1 MSSVR
6 PQELA
11 NLPKPTVSE
20 RSRGDKDPEL
30 LDSWSLFRL
39 LGLTALLPAHT
50 PPGVAALGSGI
61 CAGLG
66 ERAQALLC

>member
-11 NLPKPTVSE
+11 DLPKPTVSE
-20 RSRGDKDPEL
+20 RPRSDKDPEL

-39 LGLTALLPAHT
+39 LGLTALLPT
-50 PPGVAALGSGI
+50 RTRPGVAALSSGI

-66 ERAQALLC
+66 ERTQALLC